1 MCSSNVLEEKFQ
13 TQNSSTWNIS
23 RYGVLDLAL
32 RGIIPIEDNRLSLD
46 NNQGEGGGINNISE
60 AISEMPQGKDISKN
74 TSKEISK

>member
-46 NNQGEGGGINNISE
+46 DNQGEGEEINDISE
-60 AISEMPQGKDISKN
+60 AISEMPQGKDISKT